1 VTTSQTTEDRTDT
14 EPPVLSAE
22 GLGHSFGDV
31 DVLEDASIAVPA
43 GTVTAVV
50 GANGSGKSTLLRIL
64 AGLVGPDSG
73 TVTVDA
79 EGPRPVGYLPQSPS
93 FRSAFSVAETLSFYA
108 DLLPGDV
115 DVEAALETV
124 GLVDVAD
131 RRVDALSGGMRR
143 LLGIAQATLG
153 DPAVALLDEPTG
165 DLDPRM
171 TRRVF
176 DTVDRLAE
184 DGTTVL
190 LATHNLAGAADADRV
205 LVLDGGAVAAEG
217 SPEEL
222 VAASDGE
229 TLTDAFVHFVG
240 DEGAASVRSG
250 LDVGVASGT
259 EAAGNGTETD
269 GDAATNGGDR
279 R

>member
-1 VTTSQTTEDRTDT
+1 MTTNRTQDQ
-14 EPPVLSAE
+14 EPSALSATDVH
-22 GLGHSFGDV
+22 HSFGDV
-31 DVLEDASIAVPA
+31 EVLEGTNVAVPA
-43 GTVTAVV
+43 GTVTALV

-64 AGLVGPDSG
+64 AGLIAPSSG
-73 TVTVDA
+73 TVTVEA
-79 EGPRPVGYLPQSPS
+79 EGPRPVGYLPQSPA
-93 FRSAFSVAETLSFYA
+93 FRSAFSVEETLSFYA

-115 DVEAALETV
+115 DVEAALEAV
-124 GLVDVAD
+124 GLADVGD

-176 DTVDRLAE
+176 GTIDRLAGE
-184 DGTTVL
+184 GTTVL

-205 LVLDGGAVAAEG
+205 LVLNRGTVAAEG
-217 SPEEL
+217 SPAEL
-222 VAASDGE
+222 VAESGGE

-240 DEGAASVRSG
+240 DADEATVRSG
-250 LDVGVASGT
+250 LDVGVPSETGRAS
-259 EAAGNGTETD
+259 TD
-269 GDAATNGGDR
+269 GSGPGGESP
-279 R
+279 